1 MDYGAD
7 QMYGWHTAHRIGDL
21 IRVIKVNKIDLL
33 NKKGDIGIVLGC
45 PAEKENGLFVE
56 VYMIKSGQLRWFAPS
71 EIDIISN
78 IDE

>member
-21 IRVIKVNKIDLL
+21 IKVIKVKNIDVL
-33 NKKGDIGIVLGC
+33 NKKGDIGIVLNC
-45 PAEKENGLFVE
+45 PGEKENGLFVE
-56 VYMIKSGQLRWFAPS
+56 VYMFRTGQLRWFAPS